1 MGELWLVTKQIQ
13 QPWTSNRWNKG
24 RDQKSSKP
32 EVIEQNGKCFSEWVL
47 FKQQLEPI
55 TKELLEIMLLSLK
68 PRINNN
74 LWLPL
79 AFCWSYRF
87 YSLKSYSHKHIFKLS
102 TRDRAEYLHQVLT
115 WTLSN
120 ILKEGTATLVTM
132 TKRYC
137 QGKGVCLAMVV
148 QASINCVNLSV
159 PIIVPNPAHNIS
171 SHSNA
176 WWGQELNK
184 KTPCM
189 LFWVW
194 DVPRWLIVNQ

>member
-13 QPWTSNRWNKG
+13 QQWTSNRWNKG
-24 RDQKSSKP
+24 RDQRSSKT

-47 FKQQLEPI
+47 FKPQLEPI

-79 AFCWSYRF
+79 AFSWSYRF
-87 YSLKSYSHKHIFKLS
+87 YSLRSYSHKHIFKLS

-148 QASINCVNLSV
+148 
-159 PIIVPNPAHNIS
+159 
-171 SHSNA
+171 
-176 WWGQELNK
+176 
-184 KTPCM
+184 
-189 LFWVW
+189 
-194 DVPRWLIVNQ
+194 